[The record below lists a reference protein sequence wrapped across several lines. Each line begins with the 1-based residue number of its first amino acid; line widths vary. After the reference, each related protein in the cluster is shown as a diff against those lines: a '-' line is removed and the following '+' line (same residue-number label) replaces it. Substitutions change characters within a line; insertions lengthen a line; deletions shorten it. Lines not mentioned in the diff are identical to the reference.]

1 MGSSQSLL
9 SAEGIT
15 SVAVVV
21 GAVTLYA
28 LSSSRAP
35 STSTAATNPKP
46 AQKSK
51 KFKKSSSASASS
63 SVANLKT
70 ETSGIPGG
78 SDVLEKE
85 AALGVSGTAPTVLAI
100 PEIAASAAK
109 PKKKKSK
116 KATSSANA
124 SSTPALSES
133 DAPTP
138 EASGVLPAAGPSK
151 PSKASA
157 KKAAKQSS
165 LAQSSKPDDDDAWT
179 RVDRRKP
186 SNIVTQVKTAGSESA
201 NVVTENETTATTTA
215 SSPTRETSSLA
226 DDDFAKDNE
235 QPAVKQKTLAEKL
248 APKVRKTAVDDMLE
262 TPNQPQLARVIR
274 VKPGPDEKPIAG
286 YSWDDYEDVANSSS
300 RLGGTL
306 SSASYGAD
314 ATTDD
319 DEGWGV
325 VRRNGPARR
334 QSSHSASSSAPLRA
348 SSASE
353 TLTKKQRQNQA
364 KREVEKEAKAAA
376 EKERLE
382 RLATHRRELE
392 KVKIAEQYK
401 SKPKQ
406 KGGGMTASVDE
417 QGKLV

>member
-51 KFKKSSSASASS
+51 KSKKSSSASASS

-116 KATSSANA
+116 KAPSSANA

-151 PSKASA
+151 SSKASA

-165 LAQSSKPDDDDAWT
+165 LAQSLKPDDDDAWT

-186 SNIVTQVKTAGSESA
+186 SNIVTQAKTAGSESA

-215 SSPTRETSSLA
+215 SSPTRETSSIA
-226 DDDFAKDNE
+226 DDDFAKGSE

-325 VRRNGPARR
+325 VRRN
-334 QSSHSASSSAPLRA
+334 
-348 SSASE
+348 ASE

-382 RLATHRRELE
+382 RLAAHRRELE

-417 QGKLV
+417 SGKLVWE